1 MTVYHP
7 HRVLGYRTAEL
18 VDEMLKGRDISEL
31 ATSRTNNGFADIV
44 TFKVPSQIVTPE
56 TIEEVLIES
65 GQYSWS
71 DIR

>member
-1 MTVYHP
+1 
-7 HRVLGYRTAEL
+7 
-18 VDEMLKGRDISEL
+18 KGRDISEL
-31 ATSRTNNGFADIV
+31 ATSLTNNGFADIV